1 MQVQLH
7 AQLGHFGSGFP
18 ITRGTL
24 DGAVGETLA
33 QPDDKPGEDEDDN
46 NSGEDDEAVSGDLA
60 AVFTVR
66 PGVEEGVGVEALGVV
81 GQIGEGDI
89 EQEDEHEEGEG
100 QQGMGVGRGEDDLE
114 KGPEGVEAMLGD
126 L

>member
-1 MQVQLH
+1 
-7 AQLGHFGSGFP
+7 
-18 ITRGTL
+18 
-24 DGAVGETLA
+24 
-33 QPDDKPGEDEDDN
+33 
-46 NSGEDDEAVSGDLA
+46 
-60 AVFTVR
+60 
-66 PGVEEGVGVEALGVV
+66 LGVV